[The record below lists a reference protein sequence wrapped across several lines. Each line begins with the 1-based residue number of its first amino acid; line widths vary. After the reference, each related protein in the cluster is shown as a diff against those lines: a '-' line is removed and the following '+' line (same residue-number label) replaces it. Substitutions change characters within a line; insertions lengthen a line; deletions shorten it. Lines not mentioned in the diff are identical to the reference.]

1 MKKLDTAELLAEE
14 DEKILNFILAIKQN
28 ISGLIGIDVI
38 IDELREIIKG
48 SEHFSFR
55 SKRNEKII
63 SKTRPLFVLM
73 LDTAKFKNDIGHNF
87 GQNGDIDIVRN
98 LVQDEITSVF
108 SRALSDK
115 MKDEEFMHQLLIKAN
130 IGEIGSKALTMLP
143 FITSSIFSINV
154 ELNTG
159 LVYLEYV
166 F

>member
-1 MKKLDTAELLAEE
+1 MRKLDTAELLAEE

-28 ISGLIGIDVI
+28 ISGLIGIEVI
-38 IDELREIIKG
+38 IDELREIIKS

-73 LDTAKFKNDIGHNF
+73 LDTNKFRNDIGHTF
-87 GQNGDIDIVRN
+87 GNAEDIDIVRD
-98 LVQDEITSVF
+98 LVQNEITSVF
-108 SRALSDK
+108 SRSLSDK
-115 MKDEEFMHQLLIKAN
+115 LKDEEFMKQLSIKAN
-130 IGEIGSKALTMLP
+130 IGDISGKTLTMLP
-143 FITSSIFSINV
+143 FVTSSIFSINV
-154 ELNTG
+154 ELTTG